1 VKKEMANPYRAVR
14 QLERQLFRSVP
25 ERPEPLWQ
33 RDGNNAV
40 PDRLTGRSLVA
51 DRLSLV
57 SMQGAQ
63 LIATTIYRPYS
74 KKVFLKPEDARA
86 LRVGGSVNESRGP
99 RGPKPRITD
108 LCTPNKSDA

>member
-1 VKKEMANPYRAVR
+1 MKVKTNPYRAVR

-40 PDRLTGRSLVA
+40 PDRLTGRSIVA

-63 LIATTIYRPYS
+63 LIATTIYRPGS
-74 KKVFLKPEDARA
+74 KKIVVKPEKARA
-86 LRVGGSVNESRGP
+86 TP
-99 RGPKPRITD
+99 RPKKQPKVQRS
-108 LCTPNKSDA
+108 NVR

>member
-1 VKKEMANPYRAVR
+1 MKPKANPYRAVR

-40 PDRLTGRSLVA
+40 PDRLTGRSIVA

-57 SMQGAQ
+57 SMHGAQ
-63 LIATTIYRPYS
+63 LVATTIYRPGS
-74 KKVFLKPEDARA
+74 KKVFVRREEVRTKPLAKKKR
-86 LRVGGSVNESRGP
+86 
-99 RGPKPRITD
+99 
-108 LCTPNKSDA
+108 